1 MSKFPSNQNVM
12 KGGNSLLNKF
22 LLVIYIILKYP
33 VKYGVLYGIFKLLI
47 KLISQFYI
55 FICKAIKKF
64 ISFFNKILKPGDI
77 DLIIFKVVNI
87 FTIFMALID
96 LFIGF
101 IYAFIAFLFFIA
113 ICLLSV
119 PFNIIFA
126 L

>member
-1 MSKFPSNQNVM
+1 MYELKPFI
-12 KGGNSLLNKF
+12 GANS
-22 LLVIYIILKYP
+22 
-33 VKYGVLYGIFKLLI
+33 
-47 KLISQFYI
+47 
-55 FICKAIKKF
+55 F
-64 ISFFNKILKPGDI
+64 ISAPTIFEFLNAN
-77 DLIIFKVVNI
+77 LIIFKVVNI

-113 ICLLSV
+113 ACLISV